1 MFPMRTGVIS
11 VRLCLA
17 LVSGTMGL
25 GRAQAQSGFP
35 PLQDPALERRVN
47 DLLRQM
53 TLDEKVGQ
61 LVHYSAGQPTGPG
74 TSRSDYQG
82 QIARSELG
90 SLENVV
96 GAAQVNA
103 FQRIAMVKPRLHI
116 PLLFALD
123 VIHGY
128 RTIFPVPL
136 AMAATWDPS
145 LVEQASRVAAK
156 EATAEGIR
164 QTYSP
169 MVDIARDA
177 RWGRIVEGAGE
188 DPCLGSAL
196 AAAYVR
202 GYQGNLS
209 DPQSMVACLKHY
221 VGYGAAEAGRDYNT
235 TEISE
240 RTLRQVYL
248 PPFKAGVDAG
258 AGTIMSGFNCLNGVP
273 VSANYFTLT
282 TVLRQEWG
290 FRGFVMSDWGSVGEL
305 IGHGIATD
313 GETATRKAILAGV
326 DIEHESGVYTKHLA
340 GLVRSGAV
348 PQTVLDEAVRRVL
361 RIKFALG
368 LFEHPYTS
376 EPANGQRPPLNPAD
390 LQLARTV
397 AERSFVLLKNEA
409 SSGQPVLPL
418 RPGNQTVALVGP
430 MADSGRD
437 MLGPWIA
444 EGDPKDVVTL
454 RTALAERLAQHGGK
468 LLYAPG
474 TDILKPSAAGF
485 AAAIAAVK
493 QADVAIVAL
502 GESGEQMSGEAASR
516 VHLDFPGNQQQLLEA
531 VVATGK
537 PVLLVV
543 FTGRPLDLTWPVVHV
558 PAILQAWFPGV
569 QAGPAL
575 TRVLFGDVNP
585 SGKLTVSMPR
595 SVGQEPLYYNAL
607 NTGRPPEGVD
617 LTRLPKDGGE
627 KYHSRYID
635 ELNAPLF
642 SFGFGLSYTR
652 FTYSPLTLDAVE
664 LSASALNGGHAQ
676 PLRVS
681 ATVKNAGSLAG
692 DEIVQLY
699 IRLRGTSVALPVKQL
714 KGFRKLSLQPGE
726 SARVDFTLG
735 REELAFWNI
744 DLHDIVEPAQAT
756 VWVGSSSVEGQSAG
770 FAIIK

>member
-1 MFPMRTGVIS
+1 MKTIS
-11 VRLCLA
+11 FQVCFTLA
-17 LVSGTMGL
+17 LCTAGIGYT
-25 GRAQAQSGFP
+25 RAEAPAS
-35 PLQDPALERRVN
+35 PLNDPAIERRV
-47 DLLRQM
+47 DALLGQM

-61 LVHYSAGQPTGPG
+61 LVHYSAGSPTGPG
-74 TSRSDYQG
+74 TTRVAYQDQAASG
-82 QIARSELG
+82 QLG

-96 GAAQVNA
+96 GAAKVNA
-103 FQRIAMVKPRLHI
+103 FQRLAVEKTRLHI

-136 AMAATWDPS
+136 AMAATWDPA
-145 LVEQASRVAAK
+145 LVEQTARVAAK

-188 DPCLGSAL
+188 DPYLGSAL

-202 GYQGNLS
+202 GYQGNLN

-248 PPFKAGVDAG
+248 PPFRAGVDAG

-273 VSANYFTLT
+273 ASGNYFTLT
-282 TVLRQEWG
+282 TILRHEWG

-305 IGHGIATD
+305 VGHGIATD
-313 GETATRKAILAGV
+313 GESATRKAILAGV
-326 DIEHESGVYTKHLA
+326 DIEHESGVYTKYLA
-340 GLVRSGAV
+340 PLVRSGAV
-348 PQTVLDEAVRRVL
+348 PSAVVDEAVRRVL
-361 RIKFALG
+361 RVKFALG
-368 LFEHPYTS
+368 LFDHPYTF
-376 EPANGQRPPLNPAD
+376 EPATPARAPLDPEH
-390 LQLARTV
+390 LKLARTV
-397 AERSFVLLKNEA
+397 AERSFVLLRNDRFNGA
-409 SSGQPVLPL
+409 AVLPL
-418 RPGNQTVALVGP
+418 RADKKQTVALIGP

-444 EGDPKDVVTL
+444 EGEAKDVVTL
-454 RTALAERLAQHGGK
+454 RTTLTERLRALGGK
-468 LLYAPG
+468 LLYAEG
-474 TDILKPSAAGF
+474 TDVFGNSPADF
-485 AAAIAAVK
+485 TAAVEAAK
-493 QADVAIVAL
+493 QSDLAILAL

-516 VHLDFPGNQQQLLEA
+516 VHLGFPGQQQQLLEA
-531 VVATGK
+531 ILATGK

-543 FTGRPLDLTWPVVHV
+543 FSGRPLAITWAATHV
-558 PAILQAWFPGV
+558 PAILQAWYPGV

-585 SGKLTVSMPR
+585 SGKLTVTMPR

-607 NTGRPPEGVD
+607 NTGRPPDGID

-642 SFGFGLSYTR
+642 PFGYGLSYTH
-652 FTYSPLTLDAVE
+652 FTYSPLTLDTTR
-664 LSASALNGGHAQ
+664 LSAGALNARQGQ
-676 PLRVS
+676 PLHVS
-681 ATVKNAGSLAG
+681 ATVTNAGALAG

-699 IRLRGTSVALPVKQL
+699 IRLRGTSVSLPVRQL

-735 REELAFWNI
+735 RDELAFWNI
-744 DLHDIVEPAQAT
+744 DLRDIVEPALAT
-756 VWVGSSSVEGQSAG
+756 VWIGPSSVDGPSA
-770 FAIIK
+770 FFTIAD

>member
-1 MFPMRTGVIS
+1 MNIPRVLIRVGFS
-11 VRLCLA
+11 
-17 LVSGTMGL
+17 LVL
-25 GRAQAQSGFP
+25 GAAVPDRAPAQSGP
-35 PLQDPALERRVN
+35 SPLGDPALERRV
-47 DLLRQM
+47 DELLRQM
-53 TLDEKVGQ
+53 TLEEKVGQ

-74 TSRSDYQG
+74 TTRSDYPG

-96 GAAQVNA
+96 GAAKVNA
-103 FQRIAMVKPRLHI
+103 FQRIAVEQTRLHI

-128 RTIFPVPL
+128 RTVFPVPL
-136 AMAATWDPS
+136 AMAATWDPA

-188 DPCLGSAL
+188 DPYLGSVL
-196 AAAYVR
+196 AAAYVC

-209 DPQSMVACLKHY
+209 DPHSMVACLKHY
-221 VGYGAAEAGRDYNT
+221 VGYGAAEGGRDYNT

-240 RTLRQVYL
+240 RTLRQIYL
-248 PPFKAGVDAG
+248 PPFHAGVAAG

-273 VSANYFTLT
+273 VSGNYFTLT

-313 GETATRKAILAGV
+313 GASATRKAILAGV
-326 DIEHESGVYTKHLA
+326 DIEHESGIYTKHLA

-348 PQTVLDEAVRRVL
+348 PAAVVDEAVRRVL
-361 RIKFALG
+361 RVKFALG
-368 LFEHPYTS
+368 LFEHPYTP
-376 EPANGQRPPLNPAD
+376 EPPAGPRAPLD
-390 LQLARTV
+390 LENVQLARTV

-409 SSGQPVLPL
+409 VNGQPLLPL
-418 RPGNQTVALVGP
+418 CPGQRTVALIGP

-444 EGDPKDVVTL
+444 EGDAKDTVTL
-454 RTALAERLAQHGGK
+454 RTAFSERLSAQGGK
-468 LLYAPG
+468 LLYAQG
-474 TDILKPSAAGF
+474 ADVFSQSTAGF
-485 AAAIAAVK
+485 AAAVEAARN
-493 QADVAIVAL
+493 ADVAIVAL

-516 VHLDFPGNQQQLLEA
+516 VHLDFPGSQQQLLDA
-531 VVATGK
+531 VVATAK
-537 PVLLVV
+537 PVVLVI
-543 FTGRPLDLTWPVVHV
+543 FTGRPLDLTWAADHV
-558 PAILQAWFPGV
+558 PAMLQAWFPGV

-575 TRVLFGDVNP
+575 TRVLLGDVNP
-585 SGKLTVSMPR
+585 GGKLTVSMPR

-607 NTGRPPEGVD
+607 NTGRPPEGID
-617 LTRLPKDGGE
+617 LTRMPRDGGE

-642 SFGFGLSYTR
+642 PFGHGLSYTH
-652 FTYSPLTLDAVE
+652 FTYSPLTVSTAQ
-664 LSASALNGGHAQ
+664 LSAGSLNGRSAP
-676 PLRVS
+676 PLHVS
-681 ATVKNAGSLAG
+681 ATVTNAGARAG

-699 IRLRGTSVALPVKQL
+699 LRLRGTSVSLPVRQL
-714 KGFRKLSLQPGE
+714 KGFRKLSLQAGE
-726 SARVDFTLG
+726 SARVDFELG
-735 REELAFWNI
+735 RDELAFWNI
-744 DLHDIVEPAQAT
+744 DLREMVEPAQGT
-756 VWVGSSSVEGQSAG
+756 VWIGPSSAAGPSAD
-770 FAIIK
+770 FTIVQ